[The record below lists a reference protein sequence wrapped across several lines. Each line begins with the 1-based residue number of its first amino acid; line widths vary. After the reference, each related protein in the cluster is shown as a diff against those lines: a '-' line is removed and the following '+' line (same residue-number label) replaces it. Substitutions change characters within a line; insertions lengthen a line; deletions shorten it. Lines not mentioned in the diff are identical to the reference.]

1 MSTLFATQYQKYF
14 AKEFINQLVTG
25 ILNSNVINIL
35 NSIEKQQTC

>member
-1 MSTLFATQYQKYF
+1 MGTVFATINQKYF
-14 AKEFINQLVTG
+14 AKKVVNQLVIR